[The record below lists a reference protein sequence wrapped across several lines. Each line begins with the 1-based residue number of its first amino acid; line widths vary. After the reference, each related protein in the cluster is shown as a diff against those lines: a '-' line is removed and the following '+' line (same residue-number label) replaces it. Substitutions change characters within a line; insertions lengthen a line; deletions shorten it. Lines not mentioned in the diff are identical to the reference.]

1 MYSLGVTLFILL
13 MGYSPFQGETA
24 TELLRQTVSDRV
36 EYIESD
42 WSVVSSDAMILVK
55 NMLAKNPE
63 ERLSIEEVLSFPWVM
78 NPPPSVWIWNIYNI

>member
-24 TELLRQTVSDRV
+24 TELLRQTVSDRI

-42 WSVVSSDAMILVK
+42 WSAVSSDAMILVK

-63 ERLSIEEVLSFPWVM
+63 ERLSIDEVLSFPCVM
-78 NPPPSVWIWNIYNI
+78 NPPPSV

>member
-1 MYSLGVTLFILL
+1 

-78 NPPPSVWIWNIYNI
+78 NPPPSVRIWNIYNI

>member
-1 MYSLGVTLFILL
+1 MYSLGVTLFILS